1 MKSLN
6 VEKMES
12 IEGGATPSGTQVAC
26 YLISVGYG
34 LINPVLGIISGAAC
48 LFAD

>member
-1 MKSLN
+1 MKKL
-6 VEKMES
+6 EMTQMEVVC
-12 IEGGATPSGTQVAC
+12 GGLTPTGTQVAC

-34 LINPVLGIISGAAC
+34 FINPIVGIVSGAIC